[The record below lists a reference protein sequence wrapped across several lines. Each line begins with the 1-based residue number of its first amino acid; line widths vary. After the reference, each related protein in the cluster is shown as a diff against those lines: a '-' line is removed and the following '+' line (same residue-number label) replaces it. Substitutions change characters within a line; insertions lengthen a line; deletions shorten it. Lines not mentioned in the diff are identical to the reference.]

1 MEDLSDEMKNLAEQ
15 AVVDARTV
23 HGIDPD
29 YTPESIQR
37 VEQILSGVYNS
48 KPRGLL
54 SRLFGRALSGDD
66 AARLARMYGS
76 YVGESLRRKWGGEWE
91 RDHPVAGPGAYPI
104 ACRGHQSF
112 PLAWCYKRLMNGPED
127 NIWHKVLTIYL
138 NDRVGNELK
147 FQPR

>member
-1 MEDLSDEMKNLAEQ
+1 LEDLSHEMKNLAEQ

-23 HGIDPD
+23 HGIDLD

-76 YVGESLRRKWGGEWE
+76 YVGESLRRKW
-91 RDHPVAGPGAYPI
+91 
-104 ACRGHQSF
+104 
-112 PLAWCYKRLMNGPED
+112 CYKRLMNGPED